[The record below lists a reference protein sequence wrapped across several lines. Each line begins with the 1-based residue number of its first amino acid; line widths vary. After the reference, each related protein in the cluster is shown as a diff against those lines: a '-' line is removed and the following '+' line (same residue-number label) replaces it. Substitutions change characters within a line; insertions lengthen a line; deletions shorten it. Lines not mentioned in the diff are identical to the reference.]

1 MKNEDKRK
9 ELYKIEN
16 DILEK
21 GQKEYCN
28 HVDRAKIK
36 TDYWS
41 YIVGHRI
48 YSFQDGLFPT
58 TNKINLKPI
67 SDKWMT
73 GNK

>member
-1 MKNEDKRK
+1 MKIK
-9 ELYKIEN
+9 EMNYIKQKIIFQKKGREEYYK
-16 DILEK
+16 
-21 GQKEYCN
+21 

-41 YIVGHRI
+41 YIIGNRI
-48 YSFQDGLFPT
+48 YAFQHGLFPT